1 MLKAGKN
8 EIIDEVLKTKLQIT
22 ALQELRW
29 KWVGEINKI
38 NIHSTVAVA

>member
-1 MLKAGKN
+1 MGTWNIMTMLKAGKN

-29 KWVGEINKI
+29 K
-38 NIHSTVAVA
+38 